1 MLYILLPY
9 LKLVNAIIVFFAAKK
24 QLSLAALSHCYH
36 RYCSTNS
43 LFYTLF
49 DSPQFD
55 QIKRLNIA
63 FFGSDF
69 MFYRFNDAVKLC
81 VVDGQQTMIYHDTF
95 AQSKPDVFAE
105 LQVLALDAGWVL
117 LEDRRKVSVDVDV
130 DRRHRVLFVSIK
142 LLASTLFMHNAS
154 VVANELS
161 TATQVRGQVVYASSI
176 HGASS
181 IVNRLGLFSHYHMNS
196 HEMKIAKPDHRH
208 SDHALSLH
216 GDKYSGLISD
226 HASVK
231 FQHAF
236 ELLSKK
242 WIKSAKDPIYFA
254 DDIQSMA
261 AYIAARP
268 EAFELLMSLKNQP
281 WSIHFKAGDFRTE
294 VKGSRFTVNRV
305 KVYFDS
311 RSAAVF
317 ASHAACDEDARQCI
331 ASPVDGFLH
340 ELLHVKLALTE
351 TEEFIRMGGMNPTV
365 YPHRHEREVISLERK
380 IYQAMSARDQQPR
393 PSRRSHAGQ
402 LIAASCVT
410 CVGV

>member
-1 MLYILLPY
+1 MLYILMPY
-9 LKLVNAIIVFFAAKK
+9 LKLVNAFIAFFAGTK
-24 QLSLAALSHCYH
+24 QRLLIALSHGYH
-36 RYCSTNS
+36 RYCLINK
-43 LFYTLF
+43 LFMMLF
-49 DSPQFD
+49 DCPQFG

-63 FFGSDF
+63 FFSSDF
-69 MFYRFNDAVKLC
+69 MFYRINDAIKLC
-81 VVDGQQTMIYHDTF
+81 VVDGQQTMIYHAAF

-105 LQVLALDAGWVL
+105 LQILALDAGWVL
-117 LEDRRKVSVDVDV
+117 LEDRRKVSVNVDV
-130 DRRHRVLFVSIK
+130 DRRQRVALVSIK
-142 LLASTLFMHNAS
+142 LLASTVFMHNAS

-161 TATQVRGQVVYASSI
+161 TAAQVRGQVVYASSI

-181 IVNRLGLFSHYHMNS
+181 IVNRLGLFSHYEMNT
-196 HEMKIAKPDHRH
+196 HEMEIAKSDHQH
-208 SDHALSLH
+208 SDHALALH
-216 GDKYSGLISD
+216 SDKYSEPISD
-226 HASVK
+226 YASVK
-231 FQHAF
+231 FQQAF
-236 ELLSKK
+236 KLLSKK
-242 WIKSAKDPIYFA
+242 WIKSAKDPVYFA

-281 WSIHFKAGDFRTE
+281 WSMHYKAGDFRTE

-317 ASHAACDEDARQCI
+317 ASHATCDEDARQCI

-340 ELLHVKLALTE
+340 ELLHAKLALTE
-351 TEEFIRMGGMNPTV
+351 TEEFIRMGGMNPSA

-380 IYQAMSARDQQPR
+380 IYQAMSGHDQQPR
-393 PSRRSHAGQ
+393 PSRRSHVGQ

-410 CVGV
+410 CAGV